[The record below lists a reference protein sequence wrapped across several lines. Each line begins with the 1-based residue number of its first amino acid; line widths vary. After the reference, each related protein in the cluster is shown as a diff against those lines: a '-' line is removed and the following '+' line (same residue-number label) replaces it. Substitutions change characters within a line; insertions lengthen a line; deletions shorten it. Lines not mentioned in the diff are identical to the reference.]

1 MSIDEKYM
9 ARCIQLARC
18 GRQYAAPNPM
28 VGAVI
33 VCDGRIIGEG
43 YHIRCGE
50 AHAEVNAIRSVREE
64 DKPLLCQST
73 MYVSLE
79 PCSHYGR
86 TPPCADLIISC
97 QIPHV
102 VVGCVDPFSEVAG
115 RGIEKLRQAGV
126 DVQVGVLE
134 QECLELN
141 RRFIT
146 SHLQHRPYI
155 ILKWAQSADGF
166 IDCLRTSPDEPPTC
180 FSNSLNSMFVHRQRS
195 DVQAILVGT
204 RTALLDNPSLTVRH
218 WTGSSP
224 LRLVIDRT
232 LSLPLSLRL
241 FDGSVPTLVFTEHR
255 DYPCKEKVEY
265 ITLDFSHDILPQLLG
280 VLYERHIQSLL
291 VEGGTT
297 LLQSFIDASLWDEI
311 HVETAPIVLE
321 KGIKAPIL
329 PTQLIP
335 ESRVFSGHKRDL
347 YRKEGKSSPTVLFI

>member
-50 AHAEVNAIRSVREE
+50 AHAEVNAIRSVREDE
-64 DKPLLCQST
+64 KELLCQST
-73 MYVSLE
+73 IYVSLE

-86 TPPCADLIISC
+86 TPPCSDLIISC
-97 QIPHV
+97 RIPRV

-115 RGIEKLRQAGV
+115 RGIKKLQQAGI

-166 IDCLRTSPDEPPTC
+166 IDCLRASSDEPPTC
-180 FSNSLNSMFVHRQRS
+180 FSNPLNSMLVHRQRS
-195 DVQAILVGT
+195 DVQAILVGR

-218 WTGSSP
+218 WAGHSP

-232 LSLPLSLRL
+232 LSLPLSLHL
-241 FDGSVPTLVFTEHR
+241 FDGSVPTLVFTEHK
-255 DYPCKEKVEY
+255 DPPYKKGVEY

-280 VLYERHIQSLL
+280 VLYERRIQSLL
-291 VEGGTT
+291 VEGGAT

-311 HVETAPIVLE
+311 HVETAPLMLE
-321 KGIKAPIL
+321 KGIEAPIL
-329 PTQLIP
+329 PVRQIP
-335 ESRVFSGHKRDL
+335 ESRIFSGHRRDF
-347 YRKEGKSSPTVLFI
+347 YKKEGKSSSTVPLI